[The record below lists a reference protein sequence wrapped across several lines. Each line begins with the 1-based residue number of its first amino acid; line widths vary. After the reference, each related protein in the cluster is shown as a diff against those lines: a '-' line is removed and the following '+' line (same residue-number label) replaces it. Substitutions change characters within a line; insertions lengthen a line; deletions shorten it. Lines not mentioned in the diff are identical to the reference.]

1 MNKFLEKNPDTGI
14 LFQDDQGCQ
23 HKLRDEKFSE
33 ATRYIKSACEY
44 VKSIRRNGKSIDNAS
59 LTRVAHMLMLAGQKI
74 REIVEIGSD
83 DNEQVIRDI
92 AALVPKELCVVS
104 VPENA
109 IIRVQL
115 PLLLSGKTPWYSS
128 KKDDPSL
135 QILNNALFCTVK
147 DVLLGYLLQHPVS
160 IKKGEK
166 TLLIIKRYLTETDKK
181 LKNCDNNNVETGAVT
196 NAISQALAKSDNHLN
211 MDFLYTSTL
220 SDTKECVEITLIEEQ
235 KLGTWIPYICS

>member
-1 MNKFLEKNPDTGI
+1 M
-14 LFQDDQGCQ
+14 
-23 HKLRDEKFSE
+23 
-33 ATRYIKSACEY
+33 
-44 VKSIRRNGKSIDNAS
+44 
-59 LTRVAHMLMLAGQKI
+59 
-74 REIVEIGSD
+74 
-83 DNEQVIRDI
+83 
-92 AALVPKELCVVS
+92 
-104 VPENA
+104 
-109 IIRVQL
+109 
-115 PLLLSGKTPWYSS
+115 
-128 KKDDPSL
+128 
-135 QILNNALFCTVK
+135 
-147 DVLLGYLLQHPVS
+147 LLGYLLQHPVS